1 VDETEVAQHLGQ
13 DVAFDEARVVLG
25 RPLAPDLE
33 TIVPDVEVAVP
44 LRLLNRHGLIA
55 GATGTGKTKTL
66 QVIAEQLS
74 AAGVP
79 VVLGDLKGDLAS
91 IGLPAEASEPIAAR
105 MDGLALPWE
114 PGAAPVELLSLS
126 GAVGSVVRA
135 PVSSFGPLLLSRVL
149 EATDVQASVLQV
161 VFGYADDAGLALLD
175 LKDLAAVLRFLA
187 SDEGKEVQK
196 QIGGLSTQS
205 INVLLRK
212 VTELERQ
219 GGDELFGE
227 PEFEVADLQ
236 RTRDGAGVVSVLDL
250 TDVQTKPRLFST
262 FTMWVL
268 AELFETLPEVGD
280 LDRPKLVFVFDEAH
294 LLFQDAP
301 KALVDAVE
309 TTVRMIRSKGVGVL
323 FVTQAPTDVPDRVL
337 AQLGH
342 RVQHALRAFT
352 PKDQQALKAT
362 ADTFPTSELYDVRAA
377 LTGVGTG
384 EAVVTVLG
392 PKGAPTATL
401 PTRLVAPRSRM
412 DPLDATARASLA
424 ATGDLGAK
432 YATRLDRE
440 SAYEILGRQTEERAR
455 EAEEHARE
463 AEAAGREAELRKQA
477 EKLEREAARSSG
489 TSPRRQP
496 ARRSDSAGE
505 AMVKDAARTF
515 GREIGR
521 ALSRG
526 LLGNLTRGR

>member
-1 VDETEVAQHLGQ
+1 VDVLAAGLREGYG
-13 DVAFDEARVVLG
+13 FDGARVTLG

-33 TIVPDVEVAVP
+33 TILTDVEVGLP
-44 LRLLNRHGLIA
+44 LRLFNRHGLIA

-66 QVIAEQLS
+66 QLIAEQLS

-91 IGLPAEASEPIAAR
+91 IGIPAEPSEAITGR
-105 MDGLALPWE
+105 MAGLDLPWE
-114 PGAAPVELLSLS
+114 PSAAPVELLSLS
-126 GAVGSVVRA
+126 GARGSVVRA
-135 PVSSFGPLLLSRVL
+135 PVSSFGPILLARVL
-149 EATDVQASVLQV
+149 EATDVQTSILQV

-175 LKDLAAVLRFLA
+175 LKDLAAVLRFLVT
-187 SDEGKEVQK
+187 DEGKQVQ
-196 QIGGLSTQS
+196 QQVGGLATQS

-227 PEFEVADLQ
+227 PEFEVGDLL

-250 TDVQTKPRLFST
+250 TDVQTRPRLFST
-262 FTMWVL
+262 FTMWLL

-280 LDRPKLVFVFDEAH
+280 TDQPKLVFVFDEAH

-323 FVTQAPTDVPDRVL
+323 FVTQAPADVPDRVL

-342 RVQHALRAFT
+342 RVQHALRAHT
-352 PKDQQALKAT
+352 PRDQQALKAT
-362 ADTFPTSELYDVRAA
+362 ADTFPISEAYDVGEA

-392 PKGAPTATL
+392 PKGAPTPTV

-412 DPLDATARASLA
+412 DPVDGSTLTSLA
-424 ATGDLGAK
+424 EAGDLGPK
-432 YATRLDRE
+432 YAQRLDRE
-440 SAYEILGRQTEERAR
+440 SAYEVLQRQAEERAR
-455 EAEEHARE
+455 EAERRVRE
-463 AEAAGREAELRKQA
+463 AETAG
-477 EKLEREAARSSG
+477 
-489 TSPRRQP
+489 RQP
-496 ARRSDSAGE
+496 AATRRSGGAARPAPARRGDSPTE
-505 AMVKDAARTF
+505 ALVKDAARSI

-521 ALSRG
+521 SLARG
-526 LLGNLTRGR
+526 LLGNLSRGR

>member
-1 VDETEVAQHLGQ
+1 VELEAVTASLREGYDVDGP
-13 DVAFDEARVVLG
+13 RVVLG
-25 RPLAPDLE
+25 RALAPDLE
-33 TIVPDVEVAVP
+33 TILTDVEVAVP
-44 LRLLNRHGLIA
+44 LRLINRHGLIA

-66 QVIAEQLS
+66 QLIAEQLS

-91 IGLPAEASEPIAAR
+91 IGIPAEPNEAITDR
-105 MDGLALPWE
+105 MAGLALPWE
-114 PGAAPVELLSLS
+114 PTAAPVELLSLS
-126 GAVGSVVRA
+126 GARGSVVRA
-135 PVSSFGPLLLSRVL
+135 PVSSFGPLLLARVL
-149 EATDVQASVLQV
+149 EATDVQASILQV

-175 LKDLAAVLRFLA
+175 LKDLAAVLRFLVT
-187 SDEGKEVQK
+187 DEGKEVQR
-196 QIGGLSTQS
+196 QVGGLSTQS

-227 PEFEVADLQ
+227 PEFEVADLL

-250 TDVQTKPRLFST
+250 TDVQTRPRLFST
-262 FTMWVL
+262 FTMWLL

-280 LDRPKLVFVFDEAH
+280 TDQPALVFVFDEAH

-323 FVTQAPTDVPDRVL
+323 FVTQLPTDVPDRVL

-342 RVQHALRAFT
+342 RVQHALRAHT
-352 PKDQQALKAT
+352 PRDQQALKAT
-362 ADTFPTSELYDVRAA
+362 ADTFPISEAYDVREA

-392 PKGAPTATL
+392 PKGAPTPTV
-401 PTRLVAPRSRM
+401 PTRLMAPRSRM
-412 DPLDATARASLA
+412 DPLDAPALEQLARA
-424 ATGDLGAK
+424 GDLGAR
-432 YATRLDRE
+432 YAQRLDRE
-440 SAYEILGRQTEERAR
+440 SAYEVLERQAEERAR
-455 EAEEHARE
+455 EAERRARE
-463 AEAAGREAELRKQA
+463 AEAARPEATTR
-477 EKLEREAARSSG
+477 RPSG
-489 TSPRRQP
+489 APRPAP
-496 ARRSDSAGE
+496 ARRGDSPTE
-505 AMVKDAARTF
+505 ALVKDAARSI

-521 ALSRG
+521 SLVRG
-526 LLGNLTRGR
+526 LLGNLSRGR

>member
-1 VDETEVAQHLGQ
+1 MAVDE
-13 DVAFDEARVVLG
+13 RVVVAALADDYTFEEPRVALG

-33 TIVPDVEVAVP
+33 TILTDVEVAIP

-66 QVIAEQLS
+66 QLIAEQLS

-91 IGLPAEASEPIAAR
+91 IGVAAEASEPITKR
-105 MDGLALPWE
+105 MDGLAMPWE
-114 PGAAPVELLSLS
+114 PSSSPVELLSLS
-126 GAVGSVVRA
+126 GSRGSVVRA

-175 LKDLAAVLRFLA
+175 LKDLAAVLRFLV

-280 LDRPKLVFVFDEAH
+280 LDQPKLVFVFDEAH

-323 FVTQAPTDVPDRVL
+323 FVTQSPTDVPDRVL

-362 ADTFPTSELYDVRAA
+362 ADTFPTSDVYDVRAA

-392 PKGAPTATL
+392 AKGAPTATV

-412 DPLDATARASLA
+412 DPLDPSALTSLA
-424 ATGDLGAK
+424 ATGDLGTK
-432 YATRLDRE
+432 YATRMDRE
-440 SAYEILGRQTEERAR
+440 SAYEVLEQQAEERAR
-455 EAEEHARE
+455 EAE
-463 AEAAGREAELRKQA
+463 AAAREAELREQA
-477 EKLEREAARSSG
+477 EQLEREAAKQPSSR
-489 TSPRRQP
+489 SPRKP
-496 ARRSDSAGE
+496 ASRTDSAGE
-505 AMVKDAARTF
+505 ALVKDAARTF